1 MDECCKL
8 FASCLENQRCV
19 KKFTVI
25 YLQAVR
31 VPLLPSRQKISQKSE
46 NLKNLSQK
54 IVVFFWGGDVLNVFL
69 SNLLSICPICIA
81 LCKDGLQLTLGII
94 VVGEPNGL
102 KSTTLSD
109 DL

>member
-31 VPLLPSRQKISQKSE
+31 VPLLPSRQKISQKS
-46 NLKNLSQK
+46 KNLSKIRKSQKSLQK
-54 IVVFFWGGDVLNVFL
+54 IVLLGGGECLSFQLIVNLPNLYCPLQRWSPTDIRHYCGWGTKWTQVYRTV
-69 SNLLSICPICIA
+69 
-81 LCKDGLQLTLGII
+81 
-94 VVGEPNGL
+94 
-102 KSTTLSD
+102 
-109 DL
+109 